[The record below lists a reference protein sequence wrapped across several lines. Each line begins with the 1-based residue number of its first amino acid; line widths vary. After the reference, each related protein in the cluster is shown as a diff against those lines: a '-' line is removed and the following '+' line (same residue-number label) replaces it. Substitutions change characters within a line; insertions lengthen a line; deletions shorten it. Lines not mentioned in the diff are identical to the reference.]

1 MLKKHTLNF
10 NQSIYMKKYIVAFA
24 LLVLPLVSQAAILPS
39 LDNGSPEMV
48 VSPWGYTNSQ
58 LPHLKPGEKDCPA
71 FISTYCVDVKVTEF
85 WKVRWGK

>member
-1 MLKKHTLNF
+1 
-10 NQSIYMKKYIVAFA
+10 MKKYIATLA
-24 LLVLPLVSQAAILPS
+24 LLAVVVTPFLASAEEITAPLS
-39 LDNGSPEMV
+39 NGSPEMV

-71 FISTYCVDVKVTEF
+71 FIPFYCVDVKVTSF